1 MKIPVQPV
9 FSAEFLKRQQDFGKL
24 MRELMEEQDM
34 NADDLDA
41 IINGPEEVPTSKLPP
56 ALRAS
61 MEKEVKGRK
70 EVKGS

>member
-1 MKIPVQPV
+1 
-9 FSAEFLKRQQDFGKL
+9 
-24 MRELMEEQDM
+24 MRELMKEQDM